1 MTDPVFVALD
11 LELTGLKVG
20 SAEITEI
27 GLVRCTPDEV
37 LDTWS
42 TLVRPYTM
50 PDLRIQRLT
59 GISPEM
65 LLEAPT
71 FDEVVGQL
79 REFLSEAIPIGH
91 NVKFDLEHLGA
102 AGVDASRAPLDTLP
116 IAQVLDPTAPSH
128 RLGDLCDRYGL
139 VRTGA
144 HRALADADAS
154 RLLLLA
160 LQRRWYQLSPS
171 VHAQVAELIERAA
184 PTSPLALFLSTVPA
198 AITERAGAGLRCAA
212 APTAV
217 AGAARPRPGPAAR

>member
-37 LDTWS
+37 LDSWS

-71 FDEVVGQL
+71 FDEVAGQL
-79 REFLSEAIPIGH
+79 REFLSEAIPVGH
-91 NVKFDLEHLGA
+91 NVRFDLEHLGA
-102 AGVDASRAPLDTLP
+102 AGVDASRPPLDTLP

-139 VRTGA
+139 VTSGA

-171 VHAQVAELIERAA
+171 VHAQLAELTERAA
-184 PTSPLALFLSTVPA
+184 PTSRWPCS
-198 AITERAGAGLRCAA
+198 
-212 APTAV
+212 
-217 AGAARPRPGPAAR
+217 